1 MQFATA
7 KHINRIWRLFKAL
20 ISASTERIE
29 ALEKILQ
36 TDDIGDDVLTIT
48 DAAYRILAAF
58 DRNGRARFE
67 VGITSREAETEGD
80 HEIGGALRLR
90 DTRIMESDDYG
101 IYYIL
106 DCEDRILFMIDREGK
121 TDFKGIPRDIKEKID
136 EIEKRLSA
144 IENQ

>member
-20 ISASTERIE
+20 LSASNERIE

-36 TDDIGDDVLTIT
+36 TEDIGDDVLTIT

-67 VGITSREAETEGD
+67 VGITSRESKTKGD

-101 IYYIL
+101 
-106 DCEDRILFMIDREGK
+106 
-121 TDFKGIPRDIKEKID
+121 KIG
-136 EIEKRLSA
+136 RA
-144 IENQ
+144 HV